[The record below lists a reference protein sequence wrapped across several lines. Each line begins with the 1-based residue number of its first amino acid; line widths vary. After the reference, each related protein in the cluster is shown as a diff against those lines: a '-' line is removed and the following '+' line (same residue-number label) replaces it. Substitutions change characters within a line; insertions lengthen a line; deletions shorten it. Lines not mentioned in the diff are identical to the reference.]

1 LSVTISDTVEE
12 LVESEKASKKINSQC
27 YDLLKMLKHP
37 DMCEQHPSRVRMLQS
52 SQAAAS
58 SASII
63 QKEGKIYK
71 NYHTSNLLII
81 SKRTIKND

>member
-1 LSVTISDTVEE
+1 
-12 LVESEKASKKINSQC
+12 
-27 YDLLKMLKHP
+27 MLKHP